1 MKYLFLVKKFIN
13 LNSKIHNKVLNEKLG
28 FRSKI
33 QKIGAKMLTFLQ
45 KKGRNGIKNFKK
57 HDFSLMCSTKVD
69 KLKQK

>member
-45 KKGRNGIKNFKK
+45 KKEEAE
-57 HDFSLMCSTKVD
+57 
-69 KLKQK
+69 